1 MKSIKFC
8 ILAAAL
14 CCMVPAMAQK
24 KFGSAK
30 YTHMCSY
37 YGEDITGDITA
48 FSAGPTADKV
58 IKKIMSVIGLKAN
71 FELREANVPNA
82 AAVMLNGKRFILY
95 NSQFMDKI
103 NASTGTNWAAI
114 SILAHEIGHHLNG
127 HTLDD
132 VGSRPQTEL
141 DADEF
146 SGFVLHKMGSS
157 LGDAQAVMALISSP
171 NGTKSH
177 PPKRDRLAYIATG
190 WNAAADVA
198 RATIAAPATTA
209 VKPQPI
215 AEKPVIAESTSK
227 PTVMRSETKPKV
239 AMPVQVNAPH
249 KTSIA
254 AKAPQSNAV
263 RRSIEANVKS
273 DVYFSSDPNGEY
285 YLTSKGNLVQVQNDK
300 VYLVGSLYRSDRQG
314 YTMMFAGDNAD
325 KIYVAGGGNLV
336 NGQGKK
342 IGFMKSR

>member
-24 KFGSAK
+24 KFASAK

-177 PPKRDRLAYIATG
+177 PPKRDRLAYIAAG
-190 WNAAADVA
+190 WNNAADVA
-198 RATIAAPATTA
+198 RATIAAPSSSIKAQPVQEQVVAASKPKPDTVQKAT
-209 VKPQPI
+209 
-215 AEKPVIAESTSK
+215 K
-227 PTVMRSETKPKV
+227 PTV
-239 AMPVQVNAPH
+239 
-249 KTSIA
+249 TSTNKSAIA
-254 AKAPQSNAV
+254 AKAEQNNAV

-314 YTMMFAGDNAD
+314 YSVMFAGDNAD